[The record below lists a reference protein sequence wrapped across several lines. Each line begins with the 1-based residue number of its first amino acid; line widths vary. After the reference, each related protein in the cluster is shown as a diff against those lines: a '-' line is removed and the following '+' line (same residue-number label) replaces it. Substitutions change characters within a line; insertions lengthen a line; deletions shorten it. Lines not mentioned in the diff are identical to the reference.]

1 MSIFRVPKAAIAM
14 LQLPPLPGTYKYR
27 GETPEQILD
36 QTLEEARL
44 LHEAGFDGLQVQ
56 NNGDHPSAAKVGP
69 ETVAYMTMIVAA
81 LRREFPSLGLGVL
94 CNWDGVAAVAVAH
107 AAGADYVR
115 IEYAYTGAMMTPMGL
130 MNASCHEVTRFQRAI
145 GADRVAI
152 TADVFETHGVPVHP
166 QPLADA
172 IRDTVDMG
180 GARGVW
186 LCGRTFA
193 ESAEMLRVGRQ
204 QVSVP
209 ILLGGGARRENVA
222 EILALADGMAVA
234 RAIKGGDIFAR
245 TDPRLARAFMD
256 EVRRVRGF

>member
-27 GETPEQILD
+27 GDSPEQILD
-36 QTLEEARL
+36 QTLEEARIL
-44 LHEAGFDGLQVQ
+44 VDSGFDGLQVQ

-69 ETVAYMTMIVAA
+69 DTVAYLTMIVAA
-81 LRREFPSLGLGVL
+81 LRREFPGTGLGVL

-107 AAGADYVR
+107 AAGGDYVR

-130 MNASCHEVTRFQRAI
+130 MNASCYDVTRFQRAI

-152 TADVFETHGVPVHP
+152 TADVFETHAVPVAP

-172 IRDTVDMG
+172 VRDTVDMG
-180 GARGVW
+180 GARALW

-193 ESAEMLRVGRQ
+193 ESAEMLRLARQ
-204 QVSVP
+204 HVSVP

-222 EILALADGMAVA
+222 ETLAFADGMAVA

-245 TDPRLARAFMD
+245 TDVKLARAFME